1 MKKQMS
7 TWIVLSALLAA
18 VPAAAQDAP
27 AKPVNMSDFRHHI
40 YVMEG
45 ALARAVDYG
54 AQMLNREVMKVMPGA
69 FMLTGEAQAR
79 GVYLEGYGV
88 YFDVQ
93 VPSMSQSMMWSMR
106 MMLDQDDAA
115 TKNAINNIRKITQG
129 IDPANRAALERS
141 LKQLEIQAA
150 PGTAWQ
156 RASGNGDDPVVSPGV
171 IIPQDN
177 TGGTGAASAA
187 GISVQPQAPSRPPL
201 PDWAQDPNSIN
212 RAYTEAVTRALVD
225 AILDYSTP
233 MQLAPDQWLTVAA
246 RDNEGR
252 DTLAPQDPLE
262 EVVTLIYRI
271 KGADLSAYRSG
282 KIDRDEARKRVQ
294 VSQF

>member
-7 TWIVLSALLAA
+7 RWVVLSALVVA
-18 VPAAAQDAP
+18 VPAAAQEAAT
-27 AKPVNMSDFRHHI
+27 AKPVNLSDMRHHI

-54 AQMLNREVMKVMPGA
+54 AKNLNREILAVMPGVFILA
-69 FMLTGEAQAR
+69 GEAQAR
-79 GVYLEGYGV
+79 GVYLDGYGV

-93 VPSMSQSMMWSMR
+93 VPMMRQSMMWSVR
-106 MMLDQDDAA
+106 TMLDQDNAA
-115 TKNAINNIRKITQG
+115 AQMAISDMRKIGQSIT
-129 IDPANRAALERS
+129 DPAARAVFERS
-141 LKQLEIQAA
+141 LKQLESQASPA
-150 PGTAWQ
+150 
-156 RASGNGDDPVVSPGV
+156 NGYARTGSQSNPANPAVAAGV
-171 IIPQDN
+171 LLPD
-177 TGGTGAASAA
+177 GAAGGVGAAAAA
-187 GISVQPQAPSRPPL
+187 GVAPPGKA
-201 PDWAQDPNSIN
+201 WAQDPN

-225 AILDYSTP
+225 AIIDYSTP
-233 MQLAPDQWLTVAA
+233 MALGPDQWLTVAA

-262 EVVTLIYRI
+262 EVVTMIYRI
-271 KGADLSAYRSG
+271 KGADLIAYRAG